1 MLRSVW
7 LALALCLAFAPSA
20 RADFVPP
27 WLTGESRPEDLVIS
41 LATFGPGDEV
51 HQFFGHTALE
61 VEDTRL
67 GVTALYNFGV
77 FGFDQA
83 FLAKFLKGR
92 LEFWLGVQPTK
103 LSYQFYAEQDRDVRV
118 MELDL
123 TPYEAGR
130 MAKALA
136 VHALPE
142 NRTYLYHHYL
152 DNCAT
157 RIVDAIDG
165 ATQGEFKKSLQAPA
179 RLDFRGHTRRYAS
192 RSPVLDW
199 LLVFAMNDSMEQ
211 PIKRMHELFLPVE
224 LEDAVA
230 AFQYKGKPF
239 VRKKRIL
246 HEASVKRPVLD
257 VPPTTWPYTLALG
270 VALGGLLLGLGR
282 LHARRGTWRTRVA
295 YGWVQASFGLV
306 FGLLGT
312 LVAALA
318 MFTEHQ
324 VTKYNENLFFAS
336 PLLLGLV
343 VGGVA
348 LMLGKGWA
356 GRMLRAVWVACAA
369 LALLGL
375 ALKVLPSFDQANAL
389 IWTLLLPAQLL
400 GAAGWLAW
408 LGRPGDVPA
417 TRTLATSGS

>member
-1 MLRSVW
+1 MLRRVW
-7 LALALCLAFAPSA
+7 VAVALWLCLAQGA
-20 RADFVPP
+20 RAEFEPP
-27 WLTGESRPEDLVIS
+27 WLNGESQPEDLTVS

-61 VEDTRL
+61 VRDDRL

-83 FLAKFLKGR
+83 FLMKFLKGR
-92 LEFWLGVQPTK
+92 LEFWLGVQPTRY
-103 LSYQFYAEQDRDVRV
+103 SYDFYAEQDRDVRV

-123 TPYEAGR
+123 TPYEAVQ

-157 RIVDAIDG
+157 RIVDAIDK
-165 ATQGEFKKSLQAPA
+165 ATQGEFKKSLEAPA

-192 RSPVLDW
+192 RSPILDW

-211 PIKRMHELFLPVE
+211 PIKRMHELFLPIE
-224 LEDAVA
+224 LENAVA
-230 AFQYKGKPF
+230 GFQYRGRPF
-239 VRKKRIL
+239 VRKTRVL
-246 HEASVKRPVLD
+246 HEASVVRQVHE
-257 VPPTTWPYTLALG
+257 VPPTTWPYTLG
-270 VALGGLLLGLGR
+270 IGLAIGALLGWLGIR
-282 LHARRGTWRTRVA
+282 QRQAASRGLRVV
-295 YGWVQASFGLV
+295 YGLAQASFALV
-306 FGLLGT
+306 FGLIGT
-312 LVAALA
+312 LVTALA
-318 MFTEHQ
+318 LFTEHQ

-336 PLLLGLV
+336 PLLLGIV

-348 LMLGKGWA
+348 LSLGKPWA
-356 GRMLRAVWVACAA
+356 GRFLARVWMASAG

-375 ALKVLPSFDQANAL
+375 ALKVLPSFDQDNTL
-389 IWTLLLPAQLL
+389 VWTLLLPAQALAAL
-400 GAAGWLAW
+400 GCLAW
-408 LGRPGDVPA
+408 QKRPADVPA
-417 TRTLATSGS
+417 AGRLATSG